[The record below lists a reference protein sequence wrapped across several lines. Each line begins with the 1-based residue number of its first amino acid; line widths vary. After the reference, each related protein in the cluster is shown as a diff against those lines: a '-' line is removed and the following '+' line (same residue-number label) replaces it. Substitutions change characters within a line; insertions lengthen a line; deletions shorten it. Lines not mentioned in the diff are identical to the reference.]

1 MAYLLDLVGIIF
13 IVILSYFF
21 CMSND
26 KIKTNTNNT
35 SCLLSHIVVGLSVIV
50 FYKLAKHFKINDK
63 LNKNYYGS
71 NSNSNSINTN
81 TNTKEKFTDSVT
93 ESINSF
99 IRNTNTEIATP
110 EQAEKMSA
118 NDLNAYSNKLDTLIN
133 NMRTLQNTINSPNPL
148 SNSNP
153 ANLTTLDLS
162 SQQQYQMF
170 QIDYLNKQIKNAQDI
185 INAQAIADSTSN
197 YKPIKVFSSCVV
209 SNANGSTTK
218 EALVDSSSSSV
229 SSGSSGSSG
238 GLGGLQSSTGSQ
250 SDNTK
255 QMLNTISQSNSQ
267 TNGPQLSSKTGAF
280 QSFFEKLPSYDGV
293 NITQ

>member
-50 FYKLAKHFKINDK
+50 FYKLAKHFKISDK

-71 NSNSNSINTN
+71 NSINTNTN

-218 EALVDSSSSSV
+218 EALVDSSSSS
-229 SSGSSGSSG
+229 GNSG
-238 GLGGLQSSTGSQ
+238 GLGGLQSSTDSQ

-267 TNGPQLSSKTGAF
+267 NNGPQLSSKTGAF

-293 NITQ
+293 NLTQ